1 MKLTKGKISKLYG
14 KQKQSR
20 RKNKKRKTSNKN
32 RTFRRKRNL
41 NLMRKSLKRYRG
53 GVDTNQVVGQSL
65 EGTTQEENPVTNL
78 TQGEDLGFPP
88 NQVTSNED
96 LSPPPPID
104 ESLDPKKVEDLSPP
118 PPPIDESLAPVV
130 KDEDLSSPPPPI
142 DEILAPVV
150 KDEVLSPPPIG
161 ELKGTTDESLDPKK
175 EENLSPPPIDESLAP
190 VVKDE
195 ELSPPPPIGESLDP
209 KKVEDLSPPP
219 PIGESLSPDLAK
231 KPDILASSLEDLPQA
246 QEIPVVEAV
255 PVEGTDPDIE
265 QKLKIADAAT
275 NLVKLINTNDILIPQ
290 NAEISVGLAAEQIPI
305 QIEEET
311 KAAIDTKE
319 TTDLRPVGLIG
330 GRNRKFKLT
339 KKRRV
344 K

>member
-53 GVDTNQVVGQSL
+53 GVNTDGDPNQVVGQSL

-78 TQGEDLGFPP
+78 TDEKELSPPPSSLIDENQGPIDESLAPVVKD
-88 NQVTSNED
+88 EY

-104 ESLDPKKVEDLSPP
+104 ESLLPIVKDEDLSPP
-118 PPPIDESLAPVV
+118 PPPIDESLAPEKV
-130 KDEDLSSPPPPI
+130 
-142 DEILAPVV
+142 
-150 KDEVLSPPPIG
+150 EVLSPPPIG
-161 ELKGTTDESLDPKK
+161 ELEGTTDESLDPKK
-175 EENLSPPPIDESLAP
+175 EENLSPPPIDESLDP
-190 VVKDE
+190 KKVED
-195 ELSPPPPIGESLDP
+195 LSPPPPIGESLDP

-219 PIGESLSPDLAK
+219 IGESLSPDL

-255 PVEGTDPDIE
+255 PVEENINKDPEIE

-275 NLVKLINTNDILIPQ
+275 NLVKLINTNDIFIPQ
-290 NAEISVGLAAEQIPI
+290 NAEVSVGLAAEQLPI

>member
-53 GVDTNQVVGQSL
+53 GVDTNQVGDQSPD
-65 EGTTQEENPVTNL
+65 GTTQEENPGTNL

-88 NQVTSNED
+88 NQVTSNEN
-96 LSPPPPID
+96 LS
-104 ESLDPKKVEDLSPP
+104 P

-130 KDEDLSSPPPPI
+130 KDEDLSPPPPI
-142 DEILAPVV
+142 DESLAPIV
-150 KDEVLSPPPIG
+150 KDEDLSSPPIG
-161 ELKGTTDESLDPKK
+161 ELKGTTDENQSPPPIGESLDPKKEEILSPPPIDESLDPKK
-175 EENLSPPPIDESLAP
+175 EENLSPPPIDESLGP
-190 VVKDE
+190 VVTQEKD
-195 ELSPPPPIGESLDP
+195 LIFPPID
-209 KKVEDLSPPP
+209 K
-219 PIGESLSPDLAK
+219 SLSPDLAK
-231 KPDILASSLEDLPQA
+231 NPDILASSLEELPQA
-246 QEIPVVEAV
+246 QEIRVVEEAV

-275 NLVKLINTNDILIPQ
+275 NLVKLIVPQNNTNDKFVEQ

-305 QIEEET
+305 KIEEEP
-311 KAAIDTKE
+311 KATIDTKE
-319 TTDLRPVGLIG
+319 TTDLQPAGLIG

>member
-118 PPPIDESLAPVV
+118 PPPIDESLSPVV
-130 KDEDLSSPPPPI
+130 KDEDLSYPPPPI
-142 DEILAPVV
+142 DFTEWDGLVRLCFMRKNKTLGAIFRIKHVVAMLYENYKVFKNSTLPETKLNPEIEP
-150 KDEVLSPPPIG
+150 
-161 ELKGTTDESLDPKK
+161 
-175 EENLSPPPIDESLAP
+175 
-190 VVKDE
+190 
-195 ELSPPPPIGESLDP
+195 
-209 KKVEDLSPPP
+209 DLSAM
-219 PIGESLSPDLAK
+219 L
-231 KPDILASSLEDLPQA
+231 
-246 QEIPVVEAV
+246 
-255 PVEGTDPDIE
+255 
-265 QKLKIADAAT
+265 
-275 NLVKLINTNDILIPQ
+275 
-290 NAEISVGLAAEQIPI
+290 
-305 QIEEET
+305 
-311 KAAIDTKE
+311 
-319 TTDLRPVGLIG
+319 
-330 GRNRKFKLT
+330 
-339 KKRRV
+339 
-344 K
+344 

>member
-1 MKLTKGKISKLYG
+1 MK
-14 KQKQSR
+14 
-20 RKNKKRKTSNKN
+20 
-32 RTFRRKRNL
+32 
-41 NLMRKSLKRYRG
+41 RKSLKRYRG

-104 ESLDPKKVEDLSPP
+104 
-118 PPPIDESLAPVV
+118 
-130 KDEDLSSPPPPI
+130 
-142 DEILAPVV
+142 
-150 KDEVLSPPPIG
+150 
-161 ELKGTTDESLDPKK
+161 
-175 EENLSPPPIDESLAP
+175 
-190 VVKDE
+190 
-195 ELSPPPPIGESLDP
+195 ESLDP